1 MSTGKVLLGLV
12 AGVAAGA
19 IVGILFAPAK
29 GSETRNKISK
39 KGEKLVEDLK
49 EKFDEFIENI
59 SNKYE
64 EVKDDV
70 ADLADKGKSKME
82 ESYKD
87 LK

>member
-19 IVGILFAPAK
+19 ILGILFAPAK
-29 GSETRNKISK
+29 GSETRQKISK
-39 KGEKLVEDLK
+39 KGEKLAEDLK

-64 EVKDDV
+64 EAKDDV
-70 ADLADKGKSKME
+70 SDLAGKGKTKME